1 MADAPVT
8 VCRNN
13 GRNDVAPNITAPSRK
28 LIAKHTAATEL
39 PNSLSGRIGSCT
51 RRSWTTNATVR
62 ITAAVASPMMTADR
76 HAYSAPPHTATSMI
90 DDTAA
95 TINAAPRK
103 SMRWSWRWNGTRR
116 STLEV
121 TTRATRPSGRLM

>member
-28 LIAKHTAATEL
+28 LMAKHTAATEL
-39 PNSLSGRIGSCT
+39 PKSLSGRIGSGT
-51 RRSWTTNATVR
+51 RRSWATNATVK
-62 ITAAVASPMMTADR
+62 IIAATVRPRMTGEP

-90 DDTAA
+90 DDTPA

-103 SMRWSWRWNGTRR
+103 SMRCSWRRNGTRR

-121 TTRATRPSGRLM
+121 TTKATRPSGRLM